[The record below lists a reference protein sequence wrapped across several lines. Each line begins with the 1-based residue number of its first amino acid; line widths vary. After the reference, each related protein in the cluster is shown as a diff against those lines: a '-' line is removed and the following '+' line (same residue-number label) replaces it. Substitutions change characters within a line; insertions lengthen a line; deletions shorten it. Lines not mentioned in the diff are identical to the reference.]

1 MLDSRPQLFSF
12 CSQSQGVPEC
22 RTMPGRRRFPPPWAI
37 VENRE
42 SFVVVDGTGQA
53 LAYLYFEDEP
63 QRQMSMR
70 RLSKDEAYRIARGIT
85 RLPALL
91 TRGEVFQP

>member
-1 MLDSRPQLFSF
+1 
-12 CSQSQGVPEC
+12 
-22 RTMPGRRRFPPPWAI
+22 MPDRRRCPPPWAI

-70 RLSKDEAYRIARGIT
+70 RLTKDEAYRIARGIT
-85 RLPALL
+85 RLPILL
-91 TRGEVFQP
+91 TQGQPPKHGR

>member
-1 MLDSRPQLFSF
+1 
-12 CSQSQGVPEC
+12 
-22 RTMPGRRRFPPPWAI
+22 MPPDRRRFLPPWAI

-42 SFVVVDGTGQA
+42 SFVVVDRTGQA

-70 RLSKDEAYRIARGIT
+70 RLTKGEAYRIARGIT
-85 RLPALL
+85 RLPTLL
-91 TRGEVFQP
+91 GAPK

>member
-1 MLDSRPQLFSF
+1 
-12 CSQSQGVPEC
+12 
-22 RTMPGRRRFPPPWAI
+22 MPSDRRRFPPPWAI

-42 SFVVVDGTGQA
+42 SYVVVDGTGQT
-53 LAYLYFEDEP
+53 LAYLYFADEP

-70 RLSKDEAYRIARGIT
+70 RLTKDEAYRIARGIT

-91 TRGEVFQP
+91 GAQNEKPRR

>member
-1 MLDSRPQLFSF
+1 
-12 CSQSQGVPEC
+12 
-22 RTMPGRRRFPPPWAI
+22 MPPDRRRFPPPWAI

-85 RLPALL
+85 RLPGLL
-91 TRGEVFQP
+91 TQGQPPKHGR